1 MQSTIKR
8 PGILKIIC
16 ILGFISVVFNFLSV
30 FSPSVKKMGDWY
42 PAIFG
47 LIVASSFI
55 SYIGIWHMKRW
66 GVQLFI
72 ITFFVK
78 EIVSVLSGSLN
89 IGAIF
94 ISILFIIPMMVF
106 YKRMDLNL

>member
-8 PGILKIIC
+8 PRILKIIC
-16 ILGFISVVFNFLSV
+16 ILGFISIVFSFLAV

-42 PAIFG
+42 PALYG
-47 LIVASSFI
+47 LLVATSFI
-55 SYIGIWHMKRW
+55 SYIGLWHMKRW

-72 ITFFVK
+72 VTFFVK
-78 EIVSVLSGSLN
+78 EIFSAMNGEIH
-89 IGAIF
+89 IGGIF
-94 ISILFIIPMMVF
+94 ITILYIIPMLVF

>member
-1 MQSTIKR
+1 
-8 PGILKIIC
+8 
-16 ILGFISVVFNFLSV
+16 
-30 FSPSVKKMGDWY
+30 MGDWY

-47 LIVASSFI
+47 LMVASGFI

-66 GVQLFI
+66 GVQLFV

-78 EIVSVLSGSLN
+78 EIVSILTGDVN
-89 IGAIF
+89 IGAIIF
-94 ISILFIIPMMVF
+94 FGLFIVPLLLF